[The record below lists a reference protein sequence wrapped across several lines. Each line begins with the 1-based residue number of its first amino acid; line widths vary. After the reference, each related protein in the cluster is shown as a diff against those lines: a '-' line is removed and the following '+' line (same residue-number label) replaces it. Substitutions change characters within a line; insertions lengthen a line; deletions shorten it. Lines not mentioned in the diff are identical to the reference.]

1 MKYIGKGTYTIPEV
15 QYLTGISSKKITRWT
30 NGYTYKKNNSI
41 YQSNPIYKSEY
52 LDTENEAYLSF
63 LDLIEILFID
73 SFEKHGLSLQSIR
86 KAADSASR
94 LINTSHPF
102 AKKIFYTD
110 GKTILAEIA
119 KENNDPELIDLLRK
133 QYQMDSI
140 IAPSL
145 IASLD
150 FNQLDLAEKWWP
162 LGRNNRVV
170 VDPLRNFGKPIIDN
184 LNIRVATIIDLYN
197 RNKSINEISS
207 WYDIDEI
214 SINAALEF
222 SRRAI
227 A

>member
-52 LDTENEAYLSF
+52 LDTENKAYLSF

-162 LGRNNRVV
+162 LGKNNRVV
-170 VDPLRNFGKPIIDN
+170 VDPSRNFGKPIIDN
-184 LNIRVATIIDLYN
+184 LNIRVATIVDLYN
-197 RNKSINEISS
+197 RNKSINEISN

-222 SRRAI
+222 NRRAI